1 MNLVKNELY
10 KILHKRS
17 TKIFLVIALL
27 FVILTNVIYRFSDNL
42 LVFSTTYYEDYDM
55 ANNYVND
62 YENNG
67 IGDKEL
73 YIYYK
78 TYIDTYELASKFD
91 SNSWE
96 YQKYMDEYWYKLQD
110 YYRAQDEGLDTT
122 NLLDELTQLSTNIEN
137 SNWQYFVN
145 EDINAANNNIEQ
157 IKNSLDDPSLNNTE
171 RANYEKELFILEEQV
186 KLNQYRLDKN
196 VEYGKDYLNIAIDA
210 INNALYGMA
219 EYKYSNDS
227 DFEDSVKSYYENWYI
242 LDEEVDTNNGETLR
256 SVFINFFNEYSFLIL
271 VFGIMIAGG
280 MVSDEFSKG
289 TIKSLL
295 IIPQKR
301 SKILLA
307 KYISLLIMIL
317 LIIGVLIVSEL
328 LVGGILLGFGSLSV
342 PVVVY
347 NISASDLEIVNVFG
361 YLGLQIITNLPQ
373 IILLTTLAFAC
384 SVIVNSTAFS
394 IVIPFCGI
402 IAAELI
408 NGFALAYDIGILNY
422 FVTTNWDF
430 TVYLFGGTSIF
441 GNSLLHAIIVCLVYL
456 VIMLVVTFIVFK
468 RKDIKNI

>member
-27 FVILTNVIYRFSDNL
+27 FVILTNVIYRFSDDL

-110 YYRAQDEGLDTT
+110 YYRVQDEGLDTT
-122 NLLDELTQLSTNIEN
+122 NLLDELTQLRTNIEN

-145 EDINAANNNIEQ
+145 EDINAANNNIEH

-408 NGFALAYDIGILNY
+408 NGFALAYDIDILNY

-456 VIMLVVTFIVFK
+456 IIMLVVTFIVFK

>member
-27 FVILTNVIYRFSDNL
+27 FVILTNVIYRFSDDL
-42 LVFSTTYYEDYDM
+42 LVFSATYYEDYDM
-55 ANNYVND
+55 ALSYVND

-122 NLLDELTQLSTNIEN
+122 NLLDELTQLRTNIEN

-408 NGFALAYDIGILNY
+408 NGFALAYDIDILNY

-456 VIMLVVTFIVFK
+456 IIMLVVTFIVFK

>member
-27 FVILTNVIYRFSDNL
+27 FVILTNVIYRFSDDL
-42 LVFSTTYYEDYDM
+42 LVFSATYYEDYDM
-55 ANNYVND
+55 ALSYVND

-122 NLLDELTQLSTNIEN
+122 NLLDELTQLRTNIEN

-145 EDINAANNNIEQ
+145 EDINAANNNIEH

-328 LVGGILLGFGSLSV
+328 LVGGILLGLGSLSV

-408 NGFALAYDIGILNY
+408 NGFALAYDIDILNY
-422 FVTTNWDF
+422 FVIYDNNCIIIL
-430 TVYLFGGTSIF
+430 LFI
-441 GNSLLHAIIVCLVYL
+441 N
-456 VIMLVVTFIVFK
+456 
-468 RKDIKNI
+468 N

>member
-122 NLLDELTQLSTNIEN
+122 NLLDELTQLRTNIEN

-408 NGFALAYDIGILNY
+408 NGFALAYDIDILNY

>member
-27 FVILTNVIYRFSDNL
+27 FVILTNVIYRFSDDL

-122 NLLDELTQLSTNIEN
+122 NLLDELTQLRTNIEN

-295 IIPQKR
+295 IVPHDR
-301 SKILLA
+301 SKILLS
-307 KYISLLIMIL
+307 KYIAVMISL
-317 LIIGVLIVSEL
+317 VLFITFLFVAQL
-328 LVGGILLGFGSLSV
+328 LVGGIILGFSSLNI
-342 PVVVY
+342 PAVVY
-347 NISASDLEIVNVFG
+347 NLTDKNIEVLNIFSYFLFNLVA
-361 YLGLQIITNLPQ
+361 NLPQ
-373 IILLTTLAFAC
+373 IILLATLAFAV
-384 SVIVNSTAFS
+384 SVILNSTAAA
-394 IVIPFCGI
+394 ITITFCGM
-402 IAAELI
+402 IAADMI
-408 NGFALAYDIGILNY
+408 NGIAYSYNIKLLNY

-430 TVYLFGGTSIF
+430 TTYLFGGTSIY
-441 GNSLLHAIIVCLVYL
+441 GVTLGHSILICLTYL
-456 VIMLVVTFIVFK
+456 VIMLVITFMVFK
-468 RKDIKNI
+468 NKDIKNV

>member
-27 FVILTNVIYRFSDNL
+27 FVILTNVIYRFSDDL

-78 TYIDTYELASKFD
+78 SFIDTYELASKFD

-122 NLLDELTQLSTNIEN
+122 NLLDELTQLRTNIEN

-145 EDINAANNNIEQ
+145 EDINAANNNIEH

-408 NGFALAYDIGILNY
+408 NGFALAYDIDILNY

-456 VIMLVVTFIVFK
+456 IIMLVVTFIVFK

>member
-27 FVILTNVIYRFSDNL
+27 FVILTNVIYRFSDDL
-42 LVFSTTYYEDYDM
+42 ISYGTTYYEDYDM
-55 ANNYVND
+55 ALSYVND

-122 NLLDELTQLSTNIEN
+122 NLLDELTQLRTNIEN

-328 LVGGILLGFGSLSV
+328 LVGGILLGLGSLSV

-408 NGFALAYDIGILNY
+408 NGFALAYDIDILNY

-456 VIMLVVTFIVFK
+456 IIMLVVTFIVFK

>member
-27 FVILTNVIYRFSDNL
+27 FVILTNVIYRFSDDL

-122 NLLDELTQLSTNIEN
+122 NLLDELTQLRTNIEN

-145 EDINAANNNIEQ
+145 EDINAANNNIEH

-408 NGFALAYDIGILNY
+408 NGFALAYDIDILNY

-456 VIMLVVTFIVFK
+456 IIMLVVTFIVFK

>member
-27 FVILTNVIYRFSDNL
+27 FVILTNVIYRFSDDL
-42 LVFSTTYYEDYDM
+42 LVFSATYYEDYDM
-55 ANNYVND
+55 ALSYVND

-122 NLLDELTQLSTNIEN
+122 NLLDELTQLRTNIEN

-328 LVGGILLGFGSLSV
+328 LVGGILLGLGSLSV

-408 NGFALAYDIGILNY
+408 NGFALAYDIDILNY

-456 VIMLVVTFIVFK
+456 IIMLVVTFIVFK